1 MNMTWAI
8 TKPYN
13 NSERSLVCYVCGI
26 TKKEA
31 KMNAEKLANELNEKE
46 HTNIY
51 LAEIVER
58 FDTRDSFGV
67 R

>member
-13 NSERSLVCYVCGI
+13 NDERSLVCYVYGI
-26 TKKEA
+26 TKEEA

>member
-1 MNMTWAI
+1 MNTLWAV

-13 NSERSLVCYVCGI
+13 DKERSLICYVGGI
-26 TKKEA
+26 TKEEA
-31 KMNAEKLANELNEKE
+31 KINAEKLANELNEKE
-46 HTNIY
+46 HTNMY
-51 LAEIVER
+51 LAELVER

>member
-1 MNMTWAI
+1 MNTTWTI

-13 NSERSLVCYVCGI
+13 NDERSLVCYVYGI
-26 TKKEA
+26 TKEEA

>member
-1 MNMTWAI
+1 MNMTCAI
-8 TKPYN
+8 TKPYSN
-13 NSERSLVCYVCGI
+13 DERSLVCYVYGI
-26 TKKEA
+26 TKEEA